1 MALTGSAFLALFNDF
16 DPARDDEY
24 NEWHS
29 REHVPERLTIPGIAR
44 ARRYVGRG
52 EERYT
57 YFTLY
62 EVASAQTLLSEPYQH
77 LLSNPTPWSR
87 TMRPS
92 FREFLRIPCRTL
104 SSCSD
109 GIAGHLGVFVLQGKN
124 APAEN
129 LWQPLCERLAA
140 LPGCLGAHAGEQ
152 DVNLPGPAVTAA
164 KALAPVP
171 TFVVMV
177 EAQEQRA
184 LSTQA
189 SAIDRLL
196 AELPGLERVA
206 SHGYA
211 LMHLVTEG
219 RVPRPVAAT

>member
-29 REHVPERLTIPGIAR
+29 REHVPERLTIPGIER

-77 LLSNPTPWSR
+77 LLANPTPWSR

-92 FREFLRIPCRTL
+92 FRAFLRIPCRTL
-104 SSCSD
+104 ASCS
-109 GIAGHLGVFVLQGKN
+109 
-124 APAEN
+124 E
-129 LWQPLCERLAA
+129 CEQLAA

-152 DVNLPGPAVTAA
+152 DANLPGPAVSAA
-164 KALAPVP
+164 KALAELP

-177 EAQEQRA
+177 EAQEQRS
-184 LSTQA
+184 LSAQA
-189 SAIDRLL
+189 AAIDRLL
-196 AELPGLERVA
+196 ATLPGLQRVA
-206 SHGYA
+206 VHAYS

-219 RVPRPVAAT
+219 RSPAASAH